1 MKHEQWFE
9 QLEAYLDDE
18 LIPEQRAAFEAA
30 TAATPEL
37 QAELEARRA
46 FGAAVRGELQANLPP
61 DLQTLAVQALH
72 AGYRTKS
79 RRAKRRWAALAVAA
93 TVAVAILVPRL
104 SRNFEE
110 AEGPRFET
118 RQSGQVVAV
127 RFGEQPGRAI
137 YLEAGCFDQNQ
148 GACQ

>member
-1 MKHEQWFE
+1 MKHEQWIE
-9 QLEAYLDDE
+9 QLEAYLDNE
-18 LIPEQRAAFEAA
+18 LKPEQRAAFEAE

-37 QAELEARRA
+37 LAELEARRA
-46 FGAAVRGELQANLPP
+46 FGAAVRGELQADLPS
-61 DLQTLAVQALH
+61 DLQTLAIQALH

-93 TVAVAILVPRL
+93 TVTVAVLIPRL
-104 SRNFEE
+104 LRNSEE
-110 AEGPRFET
+110 AGGHRFET

-148 GACQ
+148 GECQ